1 MVVVKDGDDRVLIRD
16 LTAKDIDDMNDDPQL
31 KEDYLRDARLMKK
44 RLFIASRATELYNEI
59 SDKFILPGVSW
70 VGRLSTLNLSD
81 EAYDKMELEIEAKR
95 SELSEGAKRLIM
107 ERVDEIGIALK
118 VHDPQSTAVPQANV
132 TEVAEDT
139 SEEFEELVN
148 A

>member
-1 MVVVKDGDDRVLIRD
+1 
-16 LTAKDIDDMNDDPQL
+16 
-31 KEDYLRDARLMKK
+31 
-44 RLFIASRATELYNEI
+44 
-59 SDKFILPGVSW
+59 
-70 VGRLSTLNLSD
+70 
-81 EAYDKMELEIEAKR
+81 MELEIEAKR